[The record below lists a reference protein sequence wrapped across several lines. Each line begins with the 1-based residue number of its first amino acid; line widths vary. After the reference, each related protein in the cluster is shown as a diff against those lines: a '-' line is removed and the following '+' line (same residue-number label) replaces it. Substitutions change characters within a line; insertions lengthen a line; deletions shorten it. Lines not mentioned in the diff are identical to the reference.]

1 MASEYSEIHLKHA
14 IPNLSGAFDITCP
27 PGTDLWDK
35 PPSTHSNNAPIIY
48 RNITKDAFKSA
59 KVTVTASWKDLYD
72 QGGLCLVIRS
82 SDSTRWVKAGIEFV
96 NGSPNVSV
104 VAKDRWSDWSLR
116 PLLSESTDSAT
127 LEMENAS
134 DGSLWI
140 WLLGN
145 GQRYPLRE
153 VTWWGDLEGTTECW
167 IGPFAAKPAP
177 HGEKDDLVVHF
188 EGLLIQTS

>member
-1 MASEYSEIHLKHA
+1 MASEYREIHLKHA
-14 IPNLSGAFDITCP
+14 IPDLSGAFDITCP

-35 PPSTHSNNAPIIY
+35 PPWTHSKNAPIIY
-48 RNITKDAFKSA
+48 RSITKDAFKSA
-59 KVTVTASWKDLYD
+59 KVTVRASWKDLYD

-116 PLLSESTDSAT
+116 PLLSESTDGAT
-127 LEMENAS
+127 IEMENAS
-134 DGSLWI
+134 DGSLWV
-140 WLLGN
+140 WLLGD

-153 VTWWGDLEGTTECW
+153 VTWWGDLEKTTECW

-177 HGEKDDLVVHF
+177 HGEKNDLVVHF
-188 EGLLIQTS
+188 QGLLIQTS